1 MKEGETGGGS
11 MGQTF
16 CIFSWKGMLE
26 ERREQEYF
34 TKRAKRS
41 PPKKKTL
48 LMCLN
53 NPLSFF
59 GEGAIDIQ
67 LQAATK

>member
-16 CIFSWKGMLE
+16 CIFSWNGMLE

-41 PPKKKTL
+41 PPPKKDTFDVLEQSTK
-48 LMCLN
+48 
-53 NPLSFF
+53 FF
-59 GEGAIDIQ
+59 WRRGDRHSVTGSY
-67 LQAATK
+67 